1 MRLASFSKS
10 QRGKKVLAATVL
22 ALTLFFFWSSVGA
35 QTVSCI
41 PTFTP
46 GCVVTLSWVDNATN
60 ETEQVI
66 ERNLNGGAF
75 GSPKTVGAN
84 ITQVVDSTGFVQSAT
99 VDNEYCYRVAAAN
112 FSADIPPVR
121 QQSAWSNT
129 ACFTVAKKVV
139 NQAPT
144 VNAGPD
150 QSITLPALATLAGT
164 VTDDQLPN
172 PPANVTVTWSKVSG
186 PGTVTFATPNAPQT
200 TATFS
205 VAGAY
210 VLRLTANDSALQASD
225 DIGITVLAAASVK
238 VPSVPTGVTVTQ
250 ESINSIRMS
259 WQLNSTVANPE
270 TSIELERKAGKVITV
285 IKGIAAGTTLY
296 TDQSVA
302 PATTYCYRIRA
313 LNSAGAS
320 AYSNPPSCGTTLAQ

>member
-1 MRLASFSKS
+1 MIKTLLMKKLLSIVLLCLA
-10 QRGKKVLAATVL
+10 LATV
-22 ALTLFFFWSSVGA
+22 SDA
-35 QTVSCI
+35 QTPPSCI
-41 PTFTP
+41 QNFMP
-46 GCVVTLSWVDNATN
+46 GCVVTVSWEDNSDN
-60 ETEQVI
+60 ETEFVL
-66 ERNLNGGAF
+66 ERNLNGNAF
-75 GSPKTVGAN
+75 ALLSTVKAN
-84 ITQVVDSTGFVQSAT
+84 VTQVIDTTITQSAT
-99 VDNEYCYRVAAAN
+99 VNNVYCYRVAAAN
-112 FSADIPPVR
+112 DIGK
-121 QQSAWSNT
+121 SAWSNI
-129 ACFTVAKKVV
+129 ACFTVAKAVS

-150 QSITLPALATLAGT
+150 QSITLPALATLTGT
-164 VTDDQLPN
+164 VTDDKLPN
-172 PPANVTVTWSKVSG
+172 PPASVTVTWSKVSG

-205 VAGAY
+205 LAGAY
-210 VLRLTANDSALQASD
+210 VLRLTANDSVLQASD
-225 DIGITVLAAASVK
+225 DISITVLAAAAVK

-270 TSIELERKAGKVITV
+270 TSIELERKAGKVTTV
-285 IKGIAAGTTLY
+285 IKGIPAGTTLY
-296 TDQSVA
+296 TDQTVA